1 MKESGGP
8 LPAGRAAGRRG
19 QTGDETRTRVHT
31 DILAPGP
38 AQAMLGLLDRDP
50 LVISDGDPL
59 PLGWHWLY
67 FRQPCRASRLARDG
81 HEVRGDFIPDVDLPR
96 RMWAGGTLRSLHRV
110 SLGKAAELRSEIV
123 SITEK
128 RGRSG
133 RLAFVTV
140 GRTVLQ
146 GDRRCVEEEQVI
158 VYRERESRLA
168 ASQDRLA
175 TGSSAEPPASAQQA
189 TAAETDGDVSAPA
202 VSRDPSGPGTAGEA
216 GAAGRETGGRTGPA
230 PEWTETFLPNT
241 VTLFQF
247 SALTYNGH
255 RIHYDHPY
263 TTEREGYPGLLVH
276 GPLTALLLL
285 DAAQRH
291 APVPVSTFRY
301 RALAPLF
308 VDAPIT
314 LVGHAA
320 PAPADGSDPTRE
332 RIVDALAPSG
342 SVAMRGWVTASV

>member
-1 MKESGGP
+1 MKE
-8 LPAGRAAGRRG
+8 PAVPAEGER
-19 QTGDETRTRVHT
+19 RTRVHT
-31 DILAPGP
+31 DILVPGP

-50 LVISDGDPL
+50 RAIAEGDPL

-67 FRQPCRASRLARDG
+67 FRQPCRASRLASDG
-81 HEVRGDFIPDVDLPR
+81 HEVRGDFMPDVDLPR
-96 RMWAGGTLRSLHRV
+96 RMWAGGTLRSLRPV
-110 SLGKAAELRSEIV
+110 ALGERAELRSEIA

-140 GRTVLQ
+140 GHTVLQ
-146 GDRRCVEEEQVI
+146 EGRPCVEEEQVI
-158 VYRERESRLA
+158 VYRESAPRPSAATARPQAAREKA
-168 ASQDRLA
+168 AAPGRGGGTAAAAAGRDVA
-175 TGSSAEPPASAQQA
+175 TGS
-189 TAAETDGDVSAPA
+189 
-202 VSRDPSGPGTAGEA
+202 
-216 GAAGRETGGRTGPA
+216 GGRADPV
-230 PEWTETFLPNT
+230 PEWTETFLPTT

-263 TTEREGYPGLLVH
+263 VTQQEGYPGLLVH

-291 APVPVSTFRY
+291 SPRPVRRFRY

-308 VDAPIT
+308 ADQPIA
-314 LVGHAA
+314 LAGRVA
-320 PAPADGSDPTRE
+320 PAGADASGPQRE
-332 RIVDALAPSG
+332 RIVEALAPSG
-342 SVAMRGWVTASV
+342 AVAMRGWVT

>member
-1 MKESGGP
+1 MKESAVPTEGE
-8 LPAGRAAGRRG
+8 R
-19 QTGDETRTRVHT
+19 RTRVHT

-50 LVISDGDPL
+50 RAISEGGRL

-81 HEVRGDFIPDVDLPR
+81 HEVRGDFMPDIDLPR
-96 RMWAGGTLRSLHRV
+96 RMWAGGTLRSLRPV
-110 SLGKAAELRSEIV
+110 ALGERAELRSEIV

-133 RLAFVTV
+133 RLVFVTV
-140 GRTVLQ
+140 GHTVLQ
-146 GDRRCVEEEQVI
+146 GNRRCVEEEQVI
-158 VYRERESRLA
+158 VYREA
-168 ASQDRLA
+168 APR
-175 TGSSAEPPASAQQA
+175 PAAA
-189 TAAETDGDVSAPA
+189 TARPQAARQKAVAPG
-202 VSRDPSGPGTAGEA
+202 RGGGTAVAA
-216 GAAGRETGGRTGPA
+216 GADDMASGSGGRVDLA
-230 PEWTETFLPNT
+230 PEWTGTFLPTT

-263 TTEREGYPGLLVH
+263 VTQQEGYPGLLVH

-291 APVPVSTFRY
+291 SPRRVRQFRY

-308 VDAPIT
+308 VDQPIA
-314 LVGHAA
+314 LAGHGP
-320 PAPADGSDPTRE
+320 PAGADGSGPQQE
-332 RIVDALAPSG
+332 RIVEALAPSG
-342 SVAMRGWVTASV
+342 AVAMRGWVTRTSASRPAE